1 MTKFKITPPPY
12 PEIKIEDGKM
22 YFVREKEGEG
32 RTCVAS
38 VFTPSDRTNCFSV
51 HYYMPDGNVLYSNL
65 EYFEREHV
73 ILGLVNKVT
82 FE

>member
-1 MTKFKITPPPY
+1 MTEFKITPPPY
-12 PEIKIEDGKM
+12 PEIKVEDGKL
-22 YFVREKEGEG
+22 YFVREKEGEE

-38 VFTPSDRTNCFSV
+38 VFIPSDPNNLAV